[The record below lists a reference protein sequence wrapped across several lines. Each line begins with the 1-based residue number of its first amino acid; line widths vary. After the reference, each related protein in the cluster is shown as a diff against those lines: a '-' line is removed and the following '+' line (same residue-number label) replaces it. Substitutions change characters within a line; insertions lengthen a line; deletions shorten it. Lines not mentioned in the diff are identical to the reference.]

1 MNITPNTFYTHQN
14 GETVKVLSI
23 QFNRVTFIRDGFDT
37 PVIMSLNQFSKEYT
51 YAGRA

>member
-23 QFNRVTFIRDGFDT
+23 QFNRMTFIRDGVDT
-37 PVIMSLNQFSKEYT
+37 SVIMSLSQFSKEYT